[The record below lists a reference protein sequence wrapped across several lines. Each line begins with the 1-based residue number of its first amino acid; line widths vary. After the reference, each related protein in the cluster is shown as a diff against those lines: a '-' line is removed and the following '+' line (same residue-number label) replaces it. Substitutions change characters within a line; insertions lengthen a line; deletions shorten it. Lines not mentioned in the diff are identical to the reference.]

1 MIENNS
7 QSNQSQT
14 LSTRSEEYERLK
26 DITTLVYVLQT
37 VALLI
42 VVTAII
48 GVVINYVKR
57 NEVAGMILASHFK
70 WQIRTFWIALPFF
83 VLAGILIATVIGA
96 IIGYPILALI
106 YIWWIY
112 RVVKGWLVL
121 NRGESLYLSE

>member
-1 MIENNS
+1 MTQNS
-7 QSNQSQT
+7 SHAEHSQT
-14 LSTRSEEYERLK
+14 LSTRSEEFERLR
-26 DITTLVYVLQT
+26 DITTLVYVLQA

-57 NEVAGMILASHFK
+57 NDVAGMILSSHFQ

-83 VLAGILIATVIGA
+83 ILSVVLITTVIGA
-96 IIGYPILALI
+96 IIGYPMLVLT

-112 RVVKGWLVL
+112 RVVKGWLAL
-121 NRGESLYLSE
+121 NKGESIFVS